1 MRVKGRGLSPPDILF
16 LHGFAT
22 SGSIWRD
29 VVAAL
34 PGRRCLTPDL
44 RGFGSAEPASPDWE
58 LNDWVDE
65 AASFMTP
72 LVRFVLVGHSMGG
85 KIATLLAARRP
96 AGLEGLILVAPS
108 PPVPEP
114 IPDRA
119 KMLAARGDRAAA
131 EDTARTISHRASR
144 DPDVLDALVEDGLR
158 TDRAAW
164 IWWVQRG
171 ARADVTGQVA
181 RIAVPTLLLAGADD
195 TNIPPAFLAE
205 HALPH
210 LPGARMQVLPGSRH
224 LIPLDAPA
232 ALAWHIAGLDP

>member
-1 MRVKGRGLSPPDILF
+1 MSAPDILF

-22 SGSIWRD
+22 SGSVWRD
-29 VVAAL
+29 VMAAL

-44 RGFGSAEPASPDWE
+44 RGFGFAEPAPPGWE
-58 LNDWVDE
+58 LSDWVDE
-65 AASFMTP
+65 AASFMAP

-85 KIATLLAARRP
+85 KVATLLAARRP
-96 AGLEGLILVAPS
+96 AGLERLVLVAPS
-108 PPVPEP
+108 PPVPEL

-131 EDTARTISHRASR
+131 EDTARTISHRAR
-144 DPDVLDALVEDGLR
+144 QDPDVLDALVEDSLR

-171 ARADVTGQVA
+171 SRADVTDQAA

-195 TNIPPAFLAE
+195 TTIPADFLAE
-205 HALPH
+205 HALPR
-210 LPGARMQVLPGSRH
+210 LPGARMSVIPGSRH
-224 LIPLDAPA
+224 MIPLDAPT
-232 ALAWHIAGLDP
+232 ALAAHIGTSNEP

>member
-1 MRVKGRGLSPPDILF
+1 MSPPDILF

-22 SGSIWRD
+22 SGSVWRD

-44 RGFGSAEPASPDWE
+44 RGFGSAEPAPTGWE
-58 LNDWVDE
+58 LDDWVDE
-65 AASFMTP
+65 AASFMAP

-85 KIATLLAARRP
+85 KLATLLAARRP
-96 AGLEGLILVAPS
+96 AGLEHLILVAPS

-144 DPDVLDALVEDGLR
+144 DPDVLDALVSDSLR

-171 ARADVTGQVA
+171 SRADVTDQAA

-195 TNIPPAFLAE
+195 TTIPAAFLTE
-205 HALPH
+205 HALPR
-210 LPGARMQVLPGSRH
+210 LPGARMATLPGSRH
-224 LIPLDAPA
+224 MVPLDAPD
-232 ALAWHIAGLDP
+232 ALAAHIAELDKP